1 MRFLTPQ
8 YLFLL
13 PVLWAALVWS
23 WRKVGGLAIGRKRWA
38 FALRAIMLTA
48 LVVALAGP
56 PGRETTQSQTVVFV
70 VDRSDSIP
78 EPDRRRAEQFV
89 RDAVSRLGPDDRA
102 AVVTFGARPTI
113 ESLPAGKRTVG
124 AFTATVAGN
133 SSDLSAAIRLAS
145 ALFPE
150 GRSRRI
156 VLLTDGNET
165 SGDAIQA
172 ARVAASQEIQI
183 DTVALGTRQGTAEAW
198 IVQVDVPSERQAD
211 EPFGVAVEVESTVD
225 QPAILTL
232 DRNGAV
238 VDRAQVTLRKGRSRF
253 IFDQRITDP
262 GFLRYRVSLEPTSD
276 ADVRNNLGAGFV
288 SVRDRSRVL
297 VLQNPGTPGE
307 LGNALKAAG
316 LAVSVRGPE
325 GIPVRSEELQ
335 AYDAVVLNDTN
346 AQYWDTRSMELLRG
360 AVRETGIGLVMV
372 GGENSYLPGGWY
384 RTPIEEAL
392 PVSLDVRQR
401 KTFPSTSVLIVL
413 DGSGSMSMMED
424 GVMKLQLAARAAEE
438 TARLLAPVD
447 RLGVAISSDN
457 FDLFVP
463 IAELTDRDRVI
474 QEIRRSRPG
483 GGGIYME
490 PSMRNAEEEITKQE
504 TKVRHLIMV
513 ADGND
518 ADTHGESLEIA
529 TRMRRNNITTTV
541 VAIGDGKDVEFLQQ
555 LAKAGGGNYYFVTK
569 AGKLPAIFTQDVAM
583 MSRSAIE
590 EMVFVP
596 KQVGGDEALT
606 GLAEMPALLAYC
618 LVEPRPLARV
628 SLVSPKDDTVLA
640 QWQYGLGTSYAFTSD
655 AQSKWARRWVG
666 WQGFGSFWSQLLR
679 TAVRRGT
686 SNNYDV
692 RVRQDGPQAEI
703 EVKATDPSGNPVTLR
718 AEDVKVSGPD
728 GKPVEFTLD
737 QVAPGVYEAS
747 VPSGDNGR
755 YLVTVREGAADQP
768 RVATS
773 GFSVPYPP
781 EYRAM
786 TTNEAV
792 LQRVRDVAD
801 GQALEDATAS
811 LRPRERP
818 GESIRDVWLWLVWL
832 ALALL
837 PLDIAV
843 RRVTV
848 PWTQLFARLR
858 RTPLT
863 ETAPNERIERLRA
876 AKDRLPRRPE
886 DAPTPRIFVGEKAV
900 PTGDVTEEAPPPPA
914 EPAAASLGAELLRR
928 RKSSDSTSEKDP

>member
-8 YLFLL
+8 YLLIL
-13 PVLWAALVWS
+13 PVLLAALLWS
-23 WRKVGGLAIGRKRWA
+23 WRKVGGLPVGRKRWA
-38 FALRAIMLTA
+38 FALRATILTA

-56 PGRETTQSQTVVFV
+56 QWRQPNRGQTVVFV

-89 RDAVSRLGPDDRA
+89 RDAVGRLGPEDRA
-102 AVVTFGARPTI
+102 AVVTFGTRPTI

-124 AFTATVAGN
+124 AFTAQVAGN

-156 VLLTDGNET
+156 VLLSDGNET
-165 SGDAIQA
+165 SGDVIQA

-238 VDRAQVTLRKGRSRF
+238 VDRARVTLRKGRSRF
-253 IFDQRITDP
+253 IFNQRITDP
-262 GFLRYRVSLEPTSD
+262 GFLRYRVTLEPTSD

-297 VLQNPGTPGE
+297 ILQNPDTPGE

-335 AYDAVVLNDTN
+335 AFDAVVLNDIN
-346 AQYWDTRSMELLRG
+346 AQYWDKRSMELLRG

-447 RLGVAISSDN
+447 RLGVAVSADN

-463 IAELTDRDRVI
+463 IAELTDRNKVI
-474 QEIRRSRPG
+474 QEIRRARPG

-490 PSMRNAEEEITKQE
+490 PSMRNAEEEISKQE
-504 TKVRHLIMV
+504 TKVRHVIML

-518 ADTHGESLEIA
+518 ADLHGDSLEIA
-529 TRMRRNNITTTV
+529 ARMRRNNITTTV
-541 VAIGDGKDVEFLQQ
+541 VAIGDGKDVAFLQR
-555 LAKAGGGNYYFVTK
+555 LARAGGGNYYFVTK

-606 GLAEMPALLAYC
+606 GLSEMPALLAYC

-628 SLVSPKDDTVLA
+628 SLVSPKDDTILA

-666 WQGFGSFWSQLLR
+666 WPGFGSFWSQLMR
-679 TAVRRGT
+679 AAVRRGT

-692 RVRQDGPQAEI
+692 RVRQDGPQTQI
-703 EVKATDPSGNPVTLR
+703 VIKATDLSGNPVTLR
-718 AEDVKVSGPD
+718 SEDVKVSGPD

-737 QVAPGVYEAS
+737 QVAPGVYVAS
-747 VPSGDNGR
+747 VPSGEIGS

-792 LQRVRDVAD
+792 LQRVRNVAD
-801 GQALEDATAS
+801 GQALSDAAQA

-818 GESIRDVWLWLVWL
+818 GESIRDIWQWLVWL

-837 PLDIAV
+837 PVDIAV

-848 PWTQLFARLR
+848 PWSQLLARLR
-858 RTPLT
+858 RAPLA
-863 ETAPNERIERLRA
+863 EPAPNERIERLRA
-876 AKDRLPRRPE
+876 AKSRLARP
-886 DAPTPRIFVGEKAV
+886 DAASNPPFMGQEKA
-900 PTGDVTEEAPPPPA
+900 TSNGTEAAATPPSPA
-914 EPAAASLGAELLRR
+914 EPASASLGAELLRR
-928 RKSSDSTSEKDP
+928 RKSSHSSSPKDS